1 MTEENYRYRTSQ
13 LLLRNQFE
21 GSGAWKIPMIPKAA
35 FDEEDFRDLRL
46 IGFDKTKLE
55 DERHLGRIVH
65 FFLYDYK
72 FERVWKDLDHDI
84 EKLKRYR
91 AALSP
96 DFSMYIGK
104 RRFTM
109 RCPRSC
115 SFITPFTTV
124 GAGRILPRRG
134 CV

>member
-35 FDEEDFRDLRL
+35 FDEEEFRDLRL

-65 FFLYDYK
+65 F
-72 FERVWKDLDHDI
+72 
-84 EKLKRYR
+84 
-91 AALSP
+91 S
-96 DFSMYIGK
+96 S
-104 RRFTM
+104 
-109 RCPRSC
+109 
-115 SFITPFTTV
+115 TTTSLR
-124 GAGRILPRRG
+124 GCGRISIMISKSSNGTGQRSHLISV
-134 CV
+134 CI

>member
-21 GSGAWKIPMIPKAA
+21 GSGAWKIPVIPKAE
-35 FDEEDFRDLRL
+35 FDEEEFRGLRL

-72 FERVWKDLDHDI
+72 FERVWKEPDHDI
-84 EKLKRYR
+84 EKLRRYR
-91 AALSP
+91 AVLSP

-104 RRFTM
+104 RRFPM
-109 RCPRSC
+109 RCTRSC
-115 SFITPFTTV
+115 SFITPSATA
-124 GAGRILPRRG
+124 GAGRISLQRG
-134 CV
+134 CA